1 MRMLMWC
8 RSGLCVSRAVF
19 APAQVI
25 NFALVPPQFRF
36 VFVGVVSLFWSACP
50 LPPSP
55 SHLYISLFCSFCA
68 KTSMLIAVPCRAAPC
83 RADTYLSA
91 VNAQQKEPSEVD
103 VKDIG
108 LTLA

>member
-1 MRMLMWC
+1 MLIP
-8 RSGLCVSRAVF
+8 RSRAVF
-19 APAQVI
+19 APAQVL

-50 LPPSP
+50 LPLLRLSM
-55 SHLYISLFCSFCA
+55 HDAHSL
-68 KTSMLIAVPCRAAPC
+68 PC

-91 VNAQQKEPSEVD
+91 VNAQQKQPSEAD

>member
-1 MRMLMWC
+1 MLIP
-8 RSGLCVSRAVF
+8 RSRAVF
-19 APAQVI
+19 APAQVL

-55 SHLYISLFCSFCA
+55 SVSLCA
-68 KTSMLIAVPCRAAPC
+68 MLTPR

-91 VNAQQKEPSEVD
+91 VNAQQKQPPEAD

>member
-1 MRMLMWC
+1 MLIP
-8 RSGLCVSRAVF
+8 RSRAVF
-19 APAQVI
+19 APAQVL

-50 LPPSP
+50 LLLSP
-55 SHLYISLFCSFCA
+55 SSSVSLCA
-68 KTSMLIAVPCRAAPC
+68 MLTPR

-91 VNAQQKEPSEVD
+91 VNAQQKQPSEAD

>member
-1 MRMLMWC
+1 MLIP
-8 RSGLCVSRAVF
+8 RSRAVF
-19 APAQVI
+19 APAQVL

-36 VFVGVVSLFWSACP
+36 VFVGVVSLFWSASP

-55 SHLYISLFCSFCA
+55 SVSLCA
-68 KTSMLIAVPCRAAPC
+68 MLTPR

-91 VNAQQKEPSEVD
+91 VNAQQKQPSEAD